1 MFVSALLVT
10 LFATCGAFRP
20 SRRGEFAPNPAGD
33 ADPHL
38 AEGDIAEMEDHHLG
52 SGEGSGE
59 GQNAFITET
68 ERLWPRG
75 VVYYR
80 IDTMDEWEGVK
91 EPVFLDEQID
101 NITKALGQIENDVLC
116 IDFR

>member
-1 MFVSALLVT
+1 MFVSVLLVA
-10 LFATCGAFRP
+10 LFAISGAFRP

-33 ADPHL
+33 ADPNL
-38 AEGDIAEMEDHHLG
+38 AEGDIAEMEDHLG

-59 GQNAFITET
+59 SQNAFITET
-68 ERLWPRG
+68 KRLWPRG

-80 IDTMDEWEGVK
+80 IETDEWGGVK
-91 EPVFLDEQID
+91 EPIFLDEQVD
-101 NITKALGQIENDVLC
+101 NITKALGQIENDVPC

>member
-1 MFVSALLVT
+1 MFVGALLVA

-38 AEGDIAEMEDHHLG
+38 EEGDIAEMEDHHLG

-59 GQNAFITET
+59 SQNAFITET
-68 ERLWPRG
+68 KRLWPRG

-80 IDTMDEWEGVK
+80 IETDEWGGVK
-91 EPVFLDEQID
+91 EPIFLDEQVD
-101 NITKALGQIENDVLC
+101 NITKALGQIENDVPC

>member
-1 MFVSALLVT
+1 MFVRALLVT

-33 ADPHL
+33 ADPNL
-38 AEGDIAEMEDHHLG
+38 EEGDIAQMDDSLG

-59 GQNAFITET
+59 AQNTFVTET
-68 ERLWPRG
+68 RLWPRG

-80 IDTMDEWEGVK
+80 IATDEWEGVR
-91 EPVFLDEQID
+91 EPVFLDEHID
-101 NITKALGQIENDVLC
+101 NITKALGQIERDVPC

>member
-10 LFATCGAFRP
+10 FFAIYGAFRP
-20 SRRGEFAPNPAGD
+20 SRRGEFVPNPAGN
-33 ADPHL
+33 ADPNL
-38 AEGDIAEMEDHHLG
+38 EEGDIAQMDDHLG

-59 GQNAFITET
+59 TQSAFVTDT

-80 IDTMDEWEGVK
+80 IATDEWEGVR
-91 EPVFLDEQID
+91 EPVFLDEHID
-101 NITKALGQIENDVLC
+101 NITKALDQIERDVPC